1 MILIEDLTTFVISLL
16 IGIIGLNLAFFVFV
30 LWRRLTRQRFFKEK
44 DAAKNRFRPVIQ
56 DLLANKL
63 TPEQAIVVLS
73 RGTSRAEK
81 DAIWSLVR
89 STGREDRLK
98 CTLVLYGLGRI
109 EEWSRQAFGRR
120 RSTELLNMIKNN
132 LPYMPPSTKD
142 AEAVRAF
149 RRLKVNSVP
158 KALAVD
164 NLAQLAPEWAFVFC
178 AEGLLDPSVEV
189 RIMAMRGLGK
199 TKLRPALPHLFR
211 EMERCINEKS
221 DLSLRAVKTSL
232 IEFSLDDLASYT
244 SYLTHENQR
253 FRFFVVDSARNIC
266 NRAAQTG
273 VLNKNDFSPEF
284 CDTILNHSAK
294 DSFAD
299 VRARAGS
306 IVKHFR
312 DKRATETLRTLLKDE
327 SEFVRLHSVR
337 ACADR
342 YYVGLIPEV
351 VHLMKDPKWRVRE
364 SAAKSLAEIGGGLS
378 DLYKEFIS
386 TTDLYESEQIAEQIQ
401 RGGLMPHIIAE
412 LHEGGEPRKRAFAVC
427 EKLAIL
433 GKTSLLSMILAAPEL
448 TDSVRMEIIRALS
461 VAPTPR
467 FKTALQTVLKQNPS
481 PELAQAATAALSMR
495 AQSAGGKA

>member
-1 MILIEDLTTFVISLL
+1 MFLIEDLTTFVISLL

-44 DAAKNRFRPVIQ
+44 DAAKNRFRPVVQ
-56 DLLANKL
+56 DLLAGKL
-63 TPEQAIVVLS
+63 TAEQAIIVLS

-81 DAIWSLVR
+81 DAIWSLLR
-89 STGREDRLK
+89 SVERDGRLK
-98 CTLVLYGLGRI
+98 CTLVLFGLGRV

-120 RSTELLNMIKNN
+120 RTAELLNIIKNN
-132 LPYMPPSTKD
+132 LPYTPPAKGN
-142 AEAVRAF
+142 EAF
-149 RRLKVNSVP
+149 RAIHKWKVNSVP

-199 TKLRPALPHLFR
+199 CRLRPALPHLFR
-211 EMERCINEKS
+211 EMESSINEKS
-221 DLSLRAVKTSL
+221 DISLRAVKTAL
-232 IEFSLDDLASYT
+232 IEFSLDDLAAYT

-266 NRAAQTG
+266 NRAAESG

-284 CDTILNHSAK
+284 CETILNHSAV

-312 DKRATETLRTLLKDE
+312 DKRATETLRKLLKDE
-327 SEFVRLHSVR
+327 NEFVRLHSVR

-342 YYVGLIPEV
+342 YYVDLIPEV
-351 VHLMKDPKWRVRE
+351 AHLMKDPKWRVRE

-378 DLYKEFIS
+378 DLYKEFIT

-427 EKLAIL
+427 EKMAIL

-448 TDSVRMEIIRALS
+448 SDAVRLEIIRALS

-467 FKTALQTVLKQNPS
+467 FKSALQSILKQNPS
-481 PELAQAATAALSMR
+481 PEVVQAANAALNVR